1 MAIFIMLILPIHDHR
16 RYFHLLISP
25 VISFFSELKLLSY
38 RPFTFF
44 VRVKPRYFIVF
55 GTILKGGFSLLSF
68 SASIS
73 FVQRR
78 ATDFFELILYPATL
92 LKVFISCRSSLV
104 VIWGHLCILSYHPQ
118 IMILYDFFLSNLISL
133 IYFSFFIALARTSSA
148 LLNREEES
156 DQPSLVLVELR

>member
-1 MAIFIMLILPIHDHR
+1 
-16 RYFHLLISP
+16 
-25 VISFFSELKLLSY
+25 
-38 RPFTFF
+38 
-44 VRVKPRYFIVF
+44 
-55 GTILKGGFSLLSF
+55 
-68 SASIS
+68 
-73 FVQRR
+73 
-78 ATDFFELILYPATL
+78 LYPATL